1 MKVPLYLLGW
11 CVNMINFIQLFIL
24 LELIAIDISLLYIF
38 YELRKEGKKNE
49 SKIQS
54 KSTQTL
60 SRK

>member
-1 MKVPLYLLGW
+1 
-11 CVNMINFIQLFIL
+11 MINYIQLFIL
-24 LELIAIDISLLYIF
+24 LELIVIDISLLYIF

-60 SRK
+60 SR